1 MPAPLLDALR
11 GIVGPAHVL
20 TGADCAPYVLDGRTP
35 EAVAVP
41 GTKEEVAAVLLAA
54 AEANTPVV
62 PWGGGT
68 KMGIGAPPPRLG
80 IVLVLKRMNRLLEH
94 EPGDLT
100 ATVETGI
107 TVSALQG
114 ELGKRGQWLSLDP
127 AHADR
132 ATLGGVLSSNAAGP
146 RRHLYGSC
154 RDLLIGVTVITAGG
168 ATVKGGGKVVK
179 NVAGYDL
186 PKLFIGAFG
195 TLGVIVE
202 ATVKLRPRPDADRLV
217 IARFTR
223 LKEAGAA
230 VRAVMASD
238 LLPSALDLLDG
249 EALRAVEEGGGD
261 GAALLIGVDGIP
273 EQVDWQCAEIERL
286 LRPQSLVETRVLDGD
301 ERDAAWRARSGLG
314 QGAFPD
320 TAAVMR
326 WTVLPAHVADVME
339 QGAAV
344 AQRAGLGAAL
354 AAHAGVGVVEA
365 VLARAGSAD
374 AAAVVAVLEEWRTL
388 VRAAGGQAVIESAPL
403 AVKVM
408 VPVWDDPGPSLRIMQ
423 KIKSRL
429 DPNGLLNPGRFV
441 GGI

>member
-1 MPAPLLDALR
+1 VPAPLLDALR
-11 GIVGPAHVL
+11 SIVGTSNVL

-35 EAVAVP
+35 EAVALP
-41 GTKEEVAAVLLAA
+41 GSKEEVAAVLLAT
-54 AEANTPVV
+54 AEAKMPVV

-68 KMGIGAPPPRLG
+68 RMGIGAPPKSLG
-80 IVLVLKRMNRLLEH
+80 LVLVLKRLNRLLEH

-100 ATVETGI
+100 ATVEAGMTLD
-107 TVSALQG
+107 ALQR
-114 ELGKRGQWLSLDP
+114 ELGRHGQWLSLDP
-127 AHADR
+127 AHAEE
-132 ATLGGVLSSNAAGP
+132 ATVGGILSSNAAGP

-154 RDLLIGVTVITAGG
+154 RDLLIGVTVVTAAGSI
-168 ATVKGGGKVVK
+168 VKGGGKVVK

-217 IARFTR
+217 VARFAR

-230 VRAVMASD
+230 ARAVMGSD

-249 EALRAVEEGGGD
+249 EALRALGQGGPD

-273 EQVDWQCAEIERL
+273 EQVEWQCAEVERL
-286 LRPQSLVETRVLDGD
+286 LRPQGLGDARVLDG
-301 ERDAAWRARSGLG
+301 EARDTMWRTRGGLG
-314 QGAFPD
+314 SGAYPE

-326 WTVLPAHVADVME
+326 WVVVPAQVANVME
-339 QGAAV
+339 QGATV
-344 AQRAGLGAAL
+344 AQQAGLGAAL
-354 AAHAGVGVVEA
+354 SAHAGAGIVEA
-365 VLARAGSAD
+365 VLAGGGRAD
-374 AAAVVAVLEEWRTL
+374 ATAVAGVLSEWRAL
-388 VRAAGGQAVIESAPL
+388 VRATGGQALIESAPL
-403 AVKVM
+403 AVKER

-423 KIKSRL
+423 RIKSQL

>member
-1 MPAPLLDALR
+1 VPAPVLDALR
-11 GIVGPAHVL
+11 SIVGPTHVL

-35 EAVAVP
+35 EAVALP
-41 GTKEEVAAVLLAA
+41 GSKEEVAAILLVT
-54 AEANTPVV
+54 AEAKMPVV

-68 KMGIGAPPPRLG
+68 RMGIGAPPKSLG
-80 IVLVLKRMNRLLEH
+80 LVLVLKRLNRLLEH

-100 ATVETGI
+100 ATVEAGMTLA
-107 TVSALQG
+107 ALQR
-114 ELGKRGQWLSLDP
+114 ELGRRGQWLSLDP
-127 AHADR
+127 AHAEE
-132 ATLGGVLSSNAAGP
+132 ATMGGILSSNAAGP

-154 RDLLIGVTVITAGG
+154 RDLLIGVTVVTAAGSI
-168 ATVKGGGKVVK
+168 VKGGGKVVK

-217 IARFTR
+217 IARFAR

-230 VRAVMASD
+230 ARAVMGSD

-249 EALRAVEEGGGD
+249 EALRALGQGGAD
-261 GAALLIGVDGIP
+261 GAALLIGIDGIP
-273 EQVDWQCAEIERL
+273 EQVEWQCAEVERL
-286 LRPQSLVETRVLDGD
+286 LRPQGLGDMRVLDGAA
-301 ERDAAWRARSGLG
+301 RDTLWRARGGLG
-314 QGAFPD
+314 RGAYPE

-326 WTVLPAHVADVME
+326 WVVLPAQVANVME
-339 QGAAV
+339 QGTAV

-354 AAHAGVGVVEA
+354 SAHAGAGIIEA
-365 VLARAGSAD
+365 VLAGGGRAD
-374 AAAVVAVLEEWRTL
+374 ATSVAGVLSEWREM
-388 VRAAGGQAVIESAPL
+388 VRATGGQALIESAPL
-403 AVKVM
+403 AVKER

-423 KIKSRL
+423 RIKSQL

>member
-1 MPAPLLDALR
+1 VPAPLLDALR

-20 TGADCAPYVLDGRTP
+20 TGADCAPYVVDGRAP

-41 GTKEEVAAVLLAA
+41 GTKEEVAAILLAA
-54 AEANTPVV
+54 AEADTSVV

-80 IVLVLKRMNRLLEH
+80 VVLMLKRMNRLLEH

-107 TVSALQG
+107 TLSALQG

-127 AHADR
+127 AHADK

-154 RDLLIGVTVITAGG
+154 RDLLIGVTVITAAG

-202 ATVKLRPRPDADRLV
+202 ATVKLRPRPDVDRLV
-217 IARFTR
+217 IARFAR

-230 VRAVMASD
+230 ARAVMASD

-249 EALRAVEEGGGD
+249 EALRALGQGRGD
-261 GAALLIGVDGIP
+261 GAALLLGIDGIL
-273 EQVDWQCAEIERL
+273 EQVEWQCAEVERL
-286 LRPQSLVETRVLDGD
+286 LRPQALVDTRVLDGD
-301 ERDAAWRARSGLG
+301 ERDATWRACGGLG
-314 QGAFPD
+314 ASPD

-326 WTVLPAHVADVME
+326 WTVLPAQVADVME

-365 VLARAGSAD
+365 VLARAGFAD
-374 AAAVVAVLEEWRTL
+374 AAAVVGVLNEWRTL
-388 VRAAGGQAVIESAPL
+388 VRAAGGQALIESAPV
-403 AVKVM
+403 AVKVA

-423 KIKSRL
+423 RIKSQL

>member
-1 MPAPLLDALR
+1 MPAPFIDALR
-11 GIVGPAHVL
+11 GIVGAAHVR

-35 EAVAVP
+35 EAIAFP

-54 AEANTPVV
+54 AEEGMPIV

-68 KMGIGAPPPRLG
+68 RMGIGAPPHRLG
-80 IVLVLKRMNRLLEH
+80 LVLVLKRLNRLLEH

-100 ATVETGI
+100 ATAEAGI
-107 TVSALQG
+107 TLGALQS
-114 ELGKRGQWLSLDP
+114 ELGRRGQWLSLDP
-127 AHADR
+127 AHADD
-132 ATLGGVLSSNAAGP
+132 ATLGGILSSNAAGP

-154 RDLLIGVTVITAGG
+154 RDLLIGVTVVTAAGSV
-168 ATVKGGGKVVK
+168 VKGGGKVVK

-217 IARFTR
+217 IARFAR

-230 VRAVMASD
+230 ARAVMSSD

-249 EALRAVEEGGGD
+249 EALRALGQGSTD

-273 EQVDWQCAEIERL
+273 EQVEWQCAEVERL
-286 LRPQSLVETRVLDGD
+286 LRPQTLVDARVIDGA
-301 ERDAAWRARSGLG
+301 ERDATWRARSNLG
-314 QGAFPD
+314 RGAFPE

-326 WTVLPAHVADVME
+326 WSVLPAQVAEVME
-339 QGAAV
+339 QGSAIAH
-344 AQRAGLGAAL
+344 RAGLGAAL
-354 AAHAGVGVVEA
+354 AAHAGVGAVEA
-365 VLARAGSAD
+365 VLAGGGHAD
-374 AAAVVAVLEEWRTL
+374 AAAVVGVLGEWRTL
-388 VRAAGGQAVIESAPL
+388 VRRMGGQALIESAPL
-403 AVKVM
+403 AVKERM
-408 VPVWDDPGPSLRIMQ
+408 PVWDDPGPSLRIMQ
-423 KIKSRL
+423 RIKSQL
-429 DPNGLLNPGRFV
+429 DPKGLLNPGRFV